1 MSDRSVGVYD
11 LVHAAEVKFDYFV
24 CSVSGALFA
33 YIAQTYAPQKIEL
46 GIPILMPLSLIFL
59 AASFYCGLRRIEKSK
74 VLTKINYSMLDAAE
88 KAGEATKGL
97 TSEFKSEKIYN
108 ELSGEIYSR
117 QELTARRAKFMEAAA
132 KYSADFKNVQNASYN
147 LYRLRDL
154 FLVLGFFSIL
164 AAKLLQPYE
173 NSFYTHLSP
182 TSLNTNMP
190 DFVVTNST
198 NKP

>member
-1 MSDRSVGVYD
+1 
-11 LVHAAEVKFDYFV
+11 
-24 CSVSGALFA
+24 
-33 YIAQTYAPQKIEL
+33 
-46 GIPILMPLSLIFL
+46 
-59 AASFYCGLRRIEKSK
+59 
-74 VLTKINYSMLDAAE
+74 MLDAAE

-132 KYSADFKNVQNASYN
+132 KYGADFEKVQKTSYN

-154 FLVLGFFSIL
+154 FLVLGFLAIL

-173 NSFYTHLSP
+173 NSFYAHFSP
-182 TSLNTNMP
+182 TSLNTNML
-190 DFVVTNST
+190 DFVATNFT